1 MVRELTA
8 ADTEAALT
16 LLCARPLQNVF
27 LEHVIRSGV
36 LGRVPGF
43 FGAERDG
50 RLAAVLMIG
59 PQGGTALEV
68 VDPRVHT
75 ELAEFAA
82 AQAIPPRHV
91 VGSEDVTEPF
101 WRALEP
107 RVAGP
112 LLRSRREPVFR
123 IDRAGLAASGAD
135 TTARLLPARDAD
147 LPEVVMSSARQHI
160 EDLGDDRYAA
170 DPEGFRLRHESDI
183 RERRWWVL
191 REERRI
197 CFQVHVGPSNAR
209 AVQIGGVFTVPDLR
223 GRGVAT
229 RGMAAMMARLL
240 ESHPLV
246 ILYCGE
252 ENSAARQVYEKI
264 GMRVVFANH
273 SYLLADPASCSPAY
287 A

>member
-8 ADTEAALT
+8 AETAAALE
-16 LLCARPLQNVF
+16 LLSARPLHNVF
-27 LEHVIRSGV
+27 LEHVIRGGA

-43 FGAERDG
+43 TACERDG
-50 RLAAVLMIG
+50 RLCALMMIG

-68 VDPRVHT
+68 VDSRAHQ

-82 AQAIPPRHV
+82 ARAIPPRHV
-91 VGSEDVTEPF
+91 VGSEDVTTPF

-107 RVAGP
+107 LAPTP
-112 LLRSRREPVFR
+112 LLRSRREPVYQV
-123 IDRAGLAASGAD
+123 DREGLAAAGAD
-135 TTARLLPARDAD
+135 TSARLLPARESD
-147 LPEVVMSSARQHI
+147 LHELVMNSARQHI
-160 EDLGDDRYAA
+160 EDLGDDRYSA

-209 AVQIGGVFTVPDLR
+209 AVQIGGVLTVPDLR

-229 RGMAAMMARLL
+229 RGVAAMMARLL

-252 ENSAARQVYEKI
+252 ENAAARRVYEKI
-264 GMRVVFANH
+264 GMRTVFANH
-273 SYLLADPASCSPAY
+273 SYLLADAAPCSSAY